1 MGVPENRD
9 VNSIKEM
16 VTKVN
21 NKQYV
26 AKKIDV
32 KTPEEE
38 KENNNQ
44 AQAAAPE
51 DEELIKEV
59 L

>member
-16 VTKVN
+16 CSKAKTKE
-21 NKQYV
+21 YA
-26 AKKIDV
+26 AKKIEV

-44 AQAAAPE
+44 QPAQQQVAPE
-51 DEELIKEV
+51 DEELI
-59 L
+59 